1 MTTWQVH
8 RLNSKEPQ
16 EVAAAL
22 LGLYE
27 IDTQAFR
34 KQDQYGLDLLKL
46 VLLQPEAFWVASLGD
61 MLVGYFSAFTL
72 GSNSLYEG
80 LLKDAK
86 QGVLD
91 LPDLIH
97 DYYDDLVSTTNARL
111 LNVHIYIDAIAVP
124 KKEGVLTSA
133 VTEMIRHDLIDAAK
147 NDLALV
153 NKASLCTIAVRP
165 GILSTV
171 KKLGLPLDH
180 IGGRKEAVVGDKKY
194 RELLAC
200 QTLDTKRFNAI
211 MGGLARIGRNIRF
224 GVRFGVDQLRGTPT
238 VDIFAEPKD

>member
-1 MTTWQVH
+1 MISWQVN
-8 RLNSKEPQ
+8 RLSSKEPQ
-16 EVAAAL
+16 KVAAAL

-46 VLLQPEAFWVASLGD
+46 VLLQPEAFWVASMGD
-61 MLVGYFSAFTL
+61 MLVGYFSVFTL
-72 GSNSLYEG
+72 RSSRLYEG

-97 DYYDDLVSTTNARL
+97 DYYDDLVSTADAKL
-111 LNVHIYIDAIAVP
+111 SNVHIYIDAIAVA
-124 KKEGVLTSA
+124 KKEAVLTA
-133 VTEMIRHDLIDAAK
+133 EVTELIRRDLINSAK
-147 NDLALV
+147 NDLALF

-165 GILSTV
+165 GILLTV
-171 KKLGLPLDH
+171 KKLRLPLDH
-180 IGGRKEAVVGDKKY
+180 VGGRKESVVGDKKY
-194 RELLAC
+194 RELLSC
-200 QTLDTKRFNAI
+200 RTLDTKRFSAI
-211 MGGLARIGRNIRF
+211 MSGLARIGRNIRF

-238 VDIFAEPKD
+238 FDIFAEPKD